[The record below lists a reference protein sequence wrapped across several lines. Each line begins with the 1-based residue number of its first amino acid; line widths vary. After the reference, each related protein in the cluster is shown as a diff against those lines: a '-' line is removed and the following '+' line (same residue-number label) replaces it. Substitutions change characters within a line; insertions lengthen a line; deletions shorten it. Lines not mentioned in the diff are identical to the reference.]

1 MGDGAFFLPPP
12 DGLGRAISYNC
23 WVIPANVRPLFWDI
37 NPDTFHP
44 KSYTRYT
51 IGRILEWG
59 DEQAFAWLK
68 GLFSESEIRSV
79 ILSERRLSRRSANF
93 WALVYGLNREEVAA
107 LATPGNPGKTHEDR
121 RSW

>member
-1 MGDGAFFLPPP
+1 MGGGACFLPPV
-12 DGLGRAISYNC
+12 LGRAISYNC
-23 WVIPANVRPLFWDI
+23 GVIPANLRPFFWEI

-51 IGRILEWG
+51 IARILEWG

-68 GLFSESEIRSV
+68 GVFSESEIRSV

-93 WALVYGLNREEVAA
+93 WALVYGLHREDVAA
-107 LATPGNPGKTHEDR
+107 LAGNSGKIPDDR